1 MYTVLLVGSGRRSDV
16 PERISL
22 RPQLRNLRPPD
33 HFAKPDR
40 AMPFK
45 DTRPHERSFG
55 LVKLVLEVFE
65 AFKTR
70 IATLGPP
77 PLNLT

>member
-1 MYTVLLVGSGRRSDV
+1 
-16 PERISL
+16 
-22 RPQLRNLRPPD
+22 
-33 HFAKPDR
+33 
-40 AMPFK
+40 MPFK